1 MRLWSLHPSYLD
13 AIGLIALWREGLLAR
28 KVLLGQTKGYTRH
41 PQLIRFRETGNPL
54 QTMDLYLK
62 AVHEESIR
70 RGYSFDLSKI
80 SPCAC
85 QPSSRLLLPDKQLEY
100 EFHHLLNKLRKRSPQ
115 QYYLLQQTTS
125 ILPPSPFSSG
135 SGRYL
140 YLGKVHLTPTSRL
153 KYILIKWL
161 AQQANDDASLSMSPH
176 PSGIFA
182 TSSCTRELFVP
193 LRVMESFISMTLFLR
208 CIHLLKS
215 SPLF

>member
-70 RGYSFDLSKI
+70 RGYS
-80 SPCAC
+80 PA
-85 QPSSRLLLPDKQLEY
+85 
-100 EFHHLLNKLRKRSPQ
+100 
-115 QYYLLQQTTS
+115 TTNHIHS
-125 ILPPSPFSSG
+125 PPSPFSSG

-182 TSSCTRELFVP
+182 TSSCTRELFLP